1 MKEPVTALYL
11 GNFSF
16 KGSGSYEMV
25 QLLHGVLVGREFSQE
40 APKGKG
46 MRLSVGYGEV
56 PVLPQVQLQIPA
68 RVIAARNVYAV
79 AAGAAGA
86 ETD

>member
-25 QLLHGVLVGREFSQE
+25 QLLHGVLVGREFAQE